1 MVKWAAFHVC
11 GNYFPTLPSSEEW
24 LLRTDK
30 ILLNICN
37 SVGNER
43 RFTPRCWS
51 MTSHVNKSQS
61 LYLAWVRLT
70 TIHRH
75 DWSVQIYPRKRY
87 NHEHSKNS
95 IRNGWKSPL
104 KFRGDELEQRA
115 ISLVKTDRGFAFVY
129 LTVLSCRLLSR
140 QLKLKH
146 SSMKIAVVKS
156 NICTD
161 GQYNWTSIPFIS
173 TQESHSTS
181 LVGRSSICNFEAPN
195 SNMNATR
202 RSNQWHDV
210 LISFTVVPCRLLSRQ
225 NTLAV
230 VKSNICTE

>member
-1 MVKWAAFHVC
+1 MIDRSRSILENVTIMNTPKIPPGTAENRLWNFEATNSNNV
-11 GNYFPTLPSSEEW
+11 PS
-24 LLRTDK
+24 
-30 ILLNICN
+30 
-37 SVGNER
+37 V
-43 RFTPRCWS
+43 
-51 MTSHVNKSQS
+51 
-61 LYLAWVRLT
+61 
-70 TIHRH
+70 
-75 DWSVQIYPRKRY
+75 
-87 NHEHSKNS
+87 
-95 IRNGWKSPL
+95 
-104 KFRGDELEQRA
+104 
-115 ISLVKTDRGFAFVY
+115 RGFAFVY
-129 LTVLSCRLLSR
+129 PTIVSCRLLSR

-156 NICTD
+156 NICTEW
-161 GQYNWTSIPFIS
+161 QYNWTPIPFIS